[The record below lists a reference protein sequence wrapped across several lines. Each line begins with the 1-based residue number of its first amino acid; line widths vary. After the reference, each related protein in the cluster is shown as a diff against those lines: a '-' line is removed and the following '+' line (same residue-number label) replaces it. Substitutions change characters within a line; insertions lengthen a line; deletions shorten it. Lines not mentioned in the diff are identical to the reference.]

1 MKIGYKLVAE
11 SFGPQELIRQAVRA
25 EQAGFDF
32 VEMSDHFH
40 PWVEA
45 QGHSPFVWSVLGAV
59 AAKTTTLELA
69 TGVTCPSV
77 RYHPAII
84 AQAAATLA
92 LISDGRFTLGVGSGE
107 RLNEHI
113 VGRGFP
119 GIRHRHEMFDEALD
133 IIRLLWQGGYQSYDG
148 KHLQLEDARIF
159 DLPETLPT
167 MAVAVSGPKS
177 IALAAEHGDGLFAVD
192 PDAELV
198 TGYRDAGGTGPL
210 FAEAPLAWALTEE
223 AAVQS
228 AHTLSSWSVT
238 GWKVMA
244 ELPNPVNFEAAAATV
259 REDDIREQFACGP
272 DVDRHLEVI
281 NQFTDAGFDHVALMN
296 VGPDPDG
303 FFDFFEN
310 DLRPRLTGRSGTE
323 T

>member
-1 MKIGYKLVAE
+1 MKIGYKLIAE
-11 SFGPQELIRQAVRA
+11 AFGPQELVRQAVRA

-45 QGHSPFVWSVLGAV
+45 QGHSPFAWNVLSAI
-59 AAKTTTLELA
+59 AATTSTLELA

-92 LISDGRFTLGVGSGE
+92 LLSDNRFTLGLGSGE

-119 GIRHRHEMFDEALD
+119 AIHERHATFNEALE
-133 IIRLLWQGGYQSYDG
+133 IIRLLWQGGYQNYDG
-148 KHLQLEDARIF
+148 RYLKLEDARVF
-159 DLPETLPT
+159 DLPDVLPT
-167 MAVAVSGPKS
+167 MAIAASGPAS
-177 IALAAEHGDGLFAVD
+177 IALAAEHGDGLFATD
-192 PDAELV
+192 PDADLV

-210 FAEAPLAWALTEE
+210 FAEAPLAWAPTE
-223 AAVQS
+223 AAAVKA
-228 AHTLSSWSVT
+228 AHSTNSWALG
-238 GWKVMA
+238 GWKVMS

-272 DVDRHLEVI
+272 DVERHLEVI
-281 NQFTDAGFDHVALMN
+281 NQFTDAGFDHIALMN
-296 VGPDPDG
+296 AGPDQDG
-303 FFDFFEN
+303 FFDFFEKE
-310 DLRPRLTGRSGTE
+310 LRPRLRN
-323 T
+323 

>member
-1 MKIGYKLVAE
+1 MKIGYKLIAE
-11 SFGPQELIRQAVRA
+11 SFGPQELVRQAVRA

-45 QGHSPFVWSVLGAV
+45 QGHSPFVWNVLSAI

-92 LISDGRFTLGVGSGE
+92 LLSDNRFTLGVGAGE

-119 GIRHRHEMFDEALD
+119 GIRERHATFDEALD
-133 IIRLLWQGGYQSYDG
+133 IIRLLWKGGYQNYDG
-148 KHLQLEDARIF
+148 RYLKLEDARIF
-159 DLPETLPT
+159 DLPDVLPT
-167 MAVAVSGPKS
+167 MAVAASGPKS
-177 IALAAEHGDGLFAVD
+177 VALAAEHGDGLFATEPKAD
-192 PDAELV
+192 LV

-210 FAEAPLAWALTEE
+210 FVEAPLAWAPTE
-223 AAVQS
+223 AAAVKA
-228 AHTLSSWSVT
+228 AHTTNSWSLA
-238 GWKVMA
+238 GWKVMS
-244 ELPNPVNFEAAAATV
+244 ELPNPVNFEAATATV
-259 REDDIREQFACGP
+259 REEDILEQYACGP
-272 DVDRHLEVI
+272 DVERHLEVI
-281 NQFTDAGFDHVALMN
+281 GQFTEAGFDHIALMN
-296 VGPDPDG
+296 AGPDQDG
-303 FFDFFEN
+303 FFDFFEKE
-310 DLRPRLTGRSGTE
+310 LRPRLVTS
-323 T
+323 